1 MTSTMPTPRLI
12 LAAAVAFASVGVTVA
27 CSSGHETAVSAAE
40 EPPIAVTTAAIAE
53 SPLTDVTESG
63 GVVQARTTATIAARV
78 MAPVLA
84 VRVAPGDRVRAG
96 QVLVELDGRDLT
108 AQARSAV
115 AGAAQA
121 RDGAAAAAAEVRAA
135 DAALT
140 LARTTHARI
149 AALHAKKSAT
159 AQELDE
165 ATAALAA
172 AEARQAGAAARVQ
185 EAASA
190 IEQRA
195 AASDAATATA
205 GFLRVTAPFDGVVT
219 EKLVEP
225 GNLATPGLPLL
236 RLEDT
241 RAFRLETRVDES
253 RVAAVAPGATV
264 EVAIEGAAGRAET
277 ITGTVAEVS
286 RAFDAGT
293 RSFLVK
299 IDLPPTPGLRSGAFG
314 RARLAGDARN
324 ALTVP
329 AQAVVQQGQVTSVYV
344 VEDGVARLRL
354 VRLRGSEVLAG
365 LRAGDAVVVS
375 PPAGLRD
382 GRRVTSGGA
391 R

>member
-1 MTSTMPTPRLI
+1 MTSTMPDSRWMLAAV
-12 LAAAVAFASVGVTVA
+12 LAAASLGAA
-27 CSSGHETAVSAAE
+27 CGSTHEPSAAAADA
-40 EPPIAVTTAAIAE
+40 PPLAVTTAVVAERPVTDIA
-53 SPLTDVTESG
+53 ESG
-63 GVVQARTTATIAARV
+63 GVVQAKTTATLAARV

-96 QVLVELDGRDLT
+96 QVLVDLDGRDLT
-108 AQARSAV
+108 ASARSAV

-121 RDGAAAAAAEVRAA
+121 RESAAAAAADVRAA
-135 DAALT
+135 EAAVT
-140 LARTTHARI
+140 LARATHARI

-159 AQELDE
+159 PQELDE
-165 ATAALAA
+165 ATAALAG
-172 AEARQAGAAARVQ
+172 AEARQAGAMARVQ
-185 EAASA
+185 ESAAA
-190 IEQRA
+190 IEQSA

-205 GFLRVTAPFDGVVT
+205 GFLQVTAPFDGVVT

-236 RLEDT
+236 RIEDT

-253 RVAAVAPGATV
+253 RVAAIAPGAKVDV
-264 EVAIEGAAGRAET
+264 EVEGAAGQAVT
-277 ITGTVAEVS
+277 IAGTVAEVS

-299 IDLPPTPGLRSGAFG
+299 IDLPSSPGLRSGAFG
-314 RARLAGDARN
+314 RARLAGGDRR
-324 ALTVP
+324 ALSVP
-329 AQAVVQQGQVTSVYV
+329 ADAVVQQGQVTSVYV

-365 LRAGDAVVVS
+365 LRAGDAVVVA

-382 GRRVTSGGA
+382 GRRVTSGGT